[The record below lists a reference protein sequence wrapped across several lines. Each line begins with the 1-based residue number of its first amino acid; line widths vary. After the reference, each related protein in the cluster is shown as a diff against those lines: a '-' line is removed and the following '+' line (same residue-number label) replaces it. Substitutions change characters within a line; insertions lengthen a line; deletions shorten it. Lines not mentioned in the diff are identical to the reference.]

1 MILKKILDLLILL
14 PLHQYWYVWLLRAIA
29 IKSRTVLVKKL
40 VTAAALVFIIYILS
54 SYGNE
59 SQLIGVVVQYF
70 ILFLVISQLHLKY
83 ERKPILRI
91 NEIALYLWA
100 VYIFQVAFT
109 DTYLLLFEELTWSGN
124 YELLRNSISEYKSI
138 TVFGAHNYA
147 AAAYFIIFSAEY
159 LSKKK
164 LTAASISILI
174 LLVLTKSWSGMFYG
188 AACILIILNNVKV
201 KNKNFK
207 NLLFAAF
214 TIISLPL
221 IFWFRDYMLGDEA
234 NGIIARMHVDS
245 SFLLGVQLLINNG
258 FSLSGFAPGQFT
270 DSGVIIYLWRFG
282 VILGSALTIYIWY
295 KTKKILGTFS
305 ATIIALQNIFL
316 PIYSSIQ
323 IMSLILLMK
332 GVMDDKQQIKK

>member
-1 MILKKILDLLILL
+1 
-14 PLHQYWYVWLLRAIA
+14 
-29 IKSRTVLVKKL
+29 
-40 VTAAALVFIIYILS
+40 
-54 SYGNE
+54 
-59 SQLIGVVVQYF
+59 
-70 ILFLVISQLHLKY
+70 
-83 ERKPILRI
+83 
-91 NEIALYLWA
+91 
-100 VYIFQVAFT
+100 
-109 DTYLLLFEELTWSGN
+109 
-124 YELLRNSISEYKSI
+124 
-138 TVFGAHNYA
+138 
-147 AAAYFIIFSAEY
+147 
-159 LSKKK
+159 
-164 LTAASISILI
+164 
-174 LLVLTKSWSGMFYG
+174 
-188 AACILIILNNVKV
+188 
-201 KNKNFK
+201 
-207 NLLFAAF
+207 
-214 TIISLPL
+214 
-221 IFWFRDYMLGDEA
+221 MLGDEA